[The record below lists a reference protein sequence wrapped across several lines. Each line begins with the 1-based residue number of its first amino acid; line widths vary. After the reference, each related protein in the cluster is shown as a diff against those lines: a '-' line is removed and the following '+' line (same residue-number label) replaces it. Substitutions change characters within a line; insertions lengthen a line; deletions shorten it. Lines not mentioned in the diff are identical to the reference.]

1 MSYNMTK
8 IITLEGTRNLVM
20 GFFSRNKT
28 QSDKQELRYLS
39 RKDVLE
45 LLREQTR
52 RSVALEKKVNEL
64 EIKLKEH
71 KAALQNARALA
82 EEAIGIS
89 EVFEKA
95 ISDSRQ
101 HVANIQRMNMD
112 QFTDNELEQ
121 HEDRY
126 DSEQSAD

>member
-1 MSYNMTK
+1 
-8 IITLEGTRNLVM
+8 M

-52 RSVALEKKVNEL
+52 RSAAFEKEINEL
-64 EIKLKEH
+64 KTKLKEQE
-71 KAALQNARALA
+71 AALQNARAIA
-82 EEAIGIS
+82 EEAICIS

-95 ISDSRQ
+95 ISDSRK
-101 HVANIQRMNMD
+101 HVTNMQRMNME

>member
-1 MSYNMTK
+1 MTK

>member
-8 IITLEGTRNLVM
+8 IITLEGTGNLVM
-20 GFFSRNKT
+20 GFFSRSKT

-64 EIKLKEH
+64 KIKLKEH
-71 KAALQNARALA
+71 KAALQNARALT

-121 HEDRY
+121 YEDRY

>member
-1 MSYNMTK
+1 
-8 IITLEGTRNLVM
+8 M